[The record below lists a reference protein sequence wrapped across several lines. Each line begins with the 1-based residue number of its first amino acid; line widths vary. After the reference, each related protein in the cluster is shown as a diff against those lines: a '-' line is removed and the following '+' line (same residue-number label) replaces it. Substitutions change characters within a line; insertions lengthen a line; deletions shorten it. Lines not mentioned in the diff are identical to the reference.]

1 MKNKIIL
8 MVSILVCMLSMCSC
22 EKQVDEAE
30 LMLDAQLQ
38 MACEQAAGTL
48 ADMSPEEISY
58 YQSYYASQENG
69 EIYTDLMTKWFE
81 IQPQVGKYVELKDF
95 SVEKTGKTISAVQ
108 VISFEKRDVKLT
120 YVLNANTKEVTA
132 INVDMVYSLGEI
144 MSKAGLNTV
153 MGIGIVFLIL
163 ILICLII
170 YCFSIIPVIQD
181 KLSKNKKDMK
191 IEVAEKTVVTP
202 VQIQKGTDDLELI
215 AVISAAI
222 AAQTGASTDDFVVRS
237 IKRRY

>member
-8 MVSILVCMLSMCSC
+8 IVSILVCMLSMCSC
-22 EKQVDEAE
+22 EQQVDEAE
-30 LMLDAQLQ
+30 LMLEAQLQ

-48 ADMSPEEISY
+48 ANMSPEDIAY

-69 EIYTDLMTKWFE
+69 EIYTNLMTEWAE
-81 IQPQVGKYVELKDF
+81 IQPQVGDYVGLKDF
-95 SVEKTGKTISAVQ
+95 SVEKTGKSISAVQ
-108 VISFEKRDVKLT
+108 EISFEDRDVELT
-120 YVLNANTKEVTA
+120 YVLDANTKEVTS
-132 INVDMVYSLGEI
+132 INVDMVYSLGET
-144 MSKAGLNTV
+144 MSKAGLNTM

-170 YCFSIIPVIQD
+170 YCFNIIPVIKD
-181 KLSKNKKDMK
+181 KLSKNKQEMRL
-191 IEVAEKTVVTP
+191 EVAEKMVATP
-202 VQIQKGTDDLELI
+202 VQTQSKTDDLELI
-215 AVISAAI
+215 AVIAAAI